1 MFRRCKSIP
10 FFTLLQALHLWLVM
24 VLDVLLCSCH
34 FLSCDAGRQFLRCSI
49 PRALDTLFPAVRTRR
64 SYFHLSRRPLG
75 PVPWLEP
82 IEPAP
87 RLLHP
92 FVYSYLSL
100 FTSISLILPT
110 PCFVKNKNTVRRSS
124 RMVFETRSSPLFH
137 KLLFL
142 LLRFKK
148 LPSRSSSNLLLP
160 PNYPT
165 YPDRLPCHC
174 PQHPCLLR
182 SLKTSLPYPLSQHVT
197 GLNMFPHL
205 TNAISSSRQRKVAP
219 LPPPTTPPDHRQQDD
234 TNHHTQTAQATK
246 PRTTL
251 SHPQ

>member
-1 MFRRCKSIP
+1 
-10 FFTLLQALHLWLVM
+10 M
-24 VLDVLLCSCH
+24 VLDVLLCCCH

-82 IEPAP
+82 IEPAS

-110 PCFVKNKNTVRRSS
+110 PCFVKNKNTI
-124 RMVFETRSSPLFH
+124 FPLFH

-148 LPSRSSSNLLLP
+148 LPSRSSSSLLLP
-160 PNYPT
+160 TIYPT
-165 YPDRLPCHC
+165 YPDRLPRHC

-182 SLKTSLPYPLSQHVT
+182 SLKSSLPHPLSQHVT
-197 GLNMFPHL
+197 GLNLFPHL
-205 TNAISSSRQRKVAP
+205 KNAISSSRQRKVVP
-219 LPPPTTPPDHRQQDD
+219 PPPTAPDHRQQDD

>member
-1 MFRRCKSIP
+1 
-10 FFTLLQALHLWLVM
+10 
-24 VLDVLLCSCH
+24 
-34 FLSCDAGRQFLRCSI
+34 
-49 PRALDTLFPAVRTRR
+49 
-64 SYFHLSRRPLG
+64 
-75 PVPWLEP
+75 
-82 IEPAP
+82 
-87 RLLHP
+87 LLHP